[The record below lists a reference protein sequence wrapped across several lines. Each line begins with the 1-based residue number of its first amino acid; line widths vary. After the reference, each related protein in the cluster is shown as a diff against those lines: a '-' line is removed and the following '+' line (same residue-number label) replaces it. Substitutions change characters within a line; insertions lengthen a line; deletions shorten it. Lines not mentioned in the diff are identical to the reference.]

1 MPLLLFNHARV
12 SSVYLRIFYGLI
24 FIICLCGVSITEV
37 YGQQS
42 EDLESIQQQIKTK
55 TKQIKRQQAEAK
67 KLEATLRKAE
77 LEIAKTAKAL
87 NNTEQNLSSNTQQQ
101 QQLKQQQQTLQKEL
115 NLQQN
120 ALAKQLRSAF
130 MTGNYDY
137 AKMLL
142 NQQDAAKFERT
153 ISYYQYLNK
162 ARKSQIDEFRVLV
175 KELQQVNQDLAA
187 KQQQL
192 EKLQSTQLEQQTT
205 LSKQQSSRKVTLSAI
220 QKGIQSDAAKVEQLQ
235 VNEQNLLRALQEAQ
249 RLAQRQTQQK
259 LTSLEGLVDYKGK
272 LLLPTKGKVR
282 RLFGDRRQGQVR
294 WKGILIDSKAG
305 SSVVAIHH
313 AKVLY
318 ADWLRGFGL
327 VTVLDHGDG
336 YMSLYGHNQALLRQA
351 GDTVSAGEAIALVGQ
366 SGGQSVPSLY
376 FEIRHKGKPVNP
388 TQWLKL

>member
-1 MPLLLFNHARV
+1 MPCLLFNQARI
-12 SSVYLRIFYGLI
+12 SSVYLRILFVFAFVISLSGI
-24 FIICLCGVSITEV
+24 NSTNVQA
-37 YGQQS
+37 QQS
-42 EDLESIQQQIKTK
+42 DDLEAIQQQIKTK
-55 TKQIKRQQAEAK
+55 TKQINRQLAEAK

-87 NNTEQNLSSNTQQQ
+87 NSTEQELANNTQQQ
-101 QQLKQQQQTLQKEL
+101 QQLKMQQKALQRKL
-115 NLQQN
+115 NLQQK

-162 ARKSQIDEFRVLV
+162 ARKSQIDEFRLLV
-175 KELQQVNQDLAA
+175 KELQQVNQDLGL
-187 KQQQL
+187 KQQR
-192 EKLQSTQLEQQTT
+192 LEQLQGTQQSQKNT
-205 LSKQQSSRKVTLSAI
+205 LSKQQSLRKVTLSSIEKA
-220 QKGIQSDAAKVEQLQ
+220 IQSDAAKVEQLQ
-235 VNEQNLLRALQEAQ
+235 INEQNLLRAVQEAQ
-249 RLAQRQTQQK
+249 RLAELKPT
-259 LTSLEGLVDYKGK
+259 TLEGLLGYKGK
-272 LLLPTKGKVR
+272 LLIPTKGKVR

-305 SSVVAIHH
+305 GSVVAIHH

-336 YMSLYGHNQALLRQA
+336 YMSLYGHNQALLRQV

-388 TQWLKL
+388 TKWLKL

>member
-1 MPLLLFNHARV
+1 MPCLLFNQARI
-12 SSVYLRIFYGLI
+12 SSVYLRILFVFVLS
-24 FIICLCGVSITEV
+24 LSLSSLNTTTALA
-37 YGQQS
+37 QQS
-42 EDLESIQQQIKTK
+42 DDLEAIQQQIKNK
-55 TKQIKRQQAEAK
+55 TKQIELQLAEAK

-87 NNTEQNLSSNTQQQ
+87 NSTEQGLTNNTQQRQ
-101 QQLKQQQQTLQKEL
+101 LLKQQQQALQKKL
-115 NLQQN
+115 NLQQD

-162 ARKSQIDEFRVLV
+162 ARKSQIDEFRLLV
-175 KELQQVNQDLAA
+175 KELQQVNQDLVA

-192 EKLQSTQLEQQTT
+192 EQLQTTQQSQKDT

-220 QKGIQSDAAKVEQLQ
+220 QKAIQSDAAKVEQLQ
-235 VNEQNLLRALQEAQ
+235 INEQNLLRAVQEAQ
-249 RLAQRQTQQK
+249 RLAQNKPT
-259 LTSLEGLVDYKGK
+259 TLEGLLEYKGQ

-294 WKGILIDSKAG
+294 WKGILIDSKGG

-351 GDTVSAGEAIALVGQ
+351 GDTVSAGEVIALVGQ
-366 SGGQSVPSLY
+366 SGGQNVPSLY

-388 TQWLKL
+388 TNWLKL

>member
-1 MPLLLFNHARV
+1 MPCLLFNQARI
-12 SSVYLRIFYGLI
+12 SSVYLRILFVFAFVISLSGI
-24 FIICLCGVSITEV
+24 NSTNVQA
-37 YGQQS
+37 QQS
-42 EDLESIQQQIKTK
+42 DDLEAIQQQIKTK
-55 TKQIKRQQAEAK
+55 TKQINRQLAEAK

-87 NNTEQNLSSNTQQQ
+87 NSTEQELANNTQQQ
-101 QQLKQQQQTLQKEL
+101 QQLKKQQKALQKKL
-115 NLQQN
+115 NLQQK

-162 ARKSQIDEFRVLV
+162 ARKSQIDEFRLLV
-175 KELQQVNQDLAA
+175 KELQQVNQDLGL
-187 KQQQL
+187 KQQR
-192 EKLQSTQLEQQTT
+192 LEQLQGTQQSQKNT
-205 LSKQQSSRKVTLSAI
+205 LSKQQSLRKVTLSSIEKA
-220 QKGIQSDAAKVEQLQ
+220 IQSDAAKVEQLQ
-235 VNEQNLLRALQEAQ
+235 INEQNLLRAVQEAQ
-249 RLAQRQTQQK
+249 RLAELKPT
-259 LTSLEGLVDYKGK
+259 TLEGLLGYKGK
-272 LLLPTKGKVR
+272 LLIPTKGKVR

-305 SSVVAIHH
+305 GSVVAIHH

-336 YMSLYGHNQALLRQA
+336 YMSLYGHNQALLRQV

-388 TQWLKL
+388 TKWLKL

>member
-1 MPLLLFNHARV
+1 MPSLLFNLARI
-12 SSVYLRIFYGLI
+12 SSVYLRILFV
-24 FIICLCGVSITEV
+24 FACIISLSGINSTAVQAQKSD
-37 YGQQS
+37 
-42 EDLESIQQQIKTK
+42 DLEAIQQQIKTK
-55 TKQIKRQQAEAK
+55 TKQIERQLAEAK

-87 NNTEQNLSSNTQQQ
+87 NSTEQELANNTQQQ
-101 QQLKQQQQTLQKEL
+101 QLLKRQQQALQKKL
-115 NLQQN
+115 NLQQK

-162 ARKSQIDEFRVLV
+162 ARKSQIDEFRLLV
-175 KELQQVNQDLAA
+175 KELQQVNQELGL
-187 KQQQL
+187 KQQR
-192 EKLQSTQLEQQTT
+192 LEQLQGT
-205 LSKQQSSRKVTLSAI
+205 QQSQKNVLSEQQSARKMTLSAI
-220 QKGIQSDAAKVEQLQ
+220 EKAIQSDAAKVEQLQ
-235 VNEQNLLRALQEAQ
+235 INEQNLLRAVQEAQ
-249 RLAQRQTQQK
+249 RLAELKPT
-259 LTSLEGLVDYKGK
+259 TLEGLLEYKGK
-272 LLLPTKGKVR
+272 LLMPTKGKVR
-282 RLFGDRRQGQVR
+282 RLFGDLRQGQVR
-294 WKGILIDSKAG
+294 WKGILIDSQAG
-305 SSVVAIHH
+305 RSVVAIHH

-336 YMSLYGHNQALLRQA
+336 YMSLYGHNQALLHQA

-388 TQWLKL
+388 TKWLKL

>member
-1 MPLLLFNHARV
+1 MRCLLFNQARI
-12 SSVYLRIFYGLI
+12 SSVCFRALLAFAFTTGLGGI
-24 FIICLCGVSITEV
+24 NITAV
-37 YGQQS
+37 QAQTS
-42 EDLESIQQQIKTK
+42 DDLEAIQQQIKTK
-55 TKQIKRQQAEAK
+55 TKQIRQQQAEAK
-67 KLEATLRKAE
+67 KLETTLRKAE
-77 LEIAKTAKAL
+77 LEIAKTATAL
-87 NNTEQNLSSNTQQQ
+87 NSTERQLANNTQQQ
-101 QQLKQQQQTLQKEL
+101 QRLKQQQQALQKKL
-115 NLQQN
+115 KLQQK

-175 KELQQVNQDLAA
+175 KELQQVNQDLGD
-187 KQQQL
+187 KQL
-192 EKLQSTQLEQQTT
+192 QLEQLQGTQQSQKNT
-205 LSKQQSSRKVTLSAI
+205 LSKQQTSRKVTLSAI
-220 QKGIQSDAAKVEQLQ
+220 QTAIQSDAAKVEQLQ
-235 VNEQNLLRALQEAQ
+235 VNEQNLLRAVQEAQ
-249 RLAQRQTQQK
+249 RLAELKPT
-259 LTSLEGLVDYKGK
+259 TLEGLLGYKGK
-272 LLLPTKGKVR
+272 LLIPTKGKVR

-305 SSVVAIHH
+305 RSVVAIHH

-388 TQWLKL
+388 TKWLQL